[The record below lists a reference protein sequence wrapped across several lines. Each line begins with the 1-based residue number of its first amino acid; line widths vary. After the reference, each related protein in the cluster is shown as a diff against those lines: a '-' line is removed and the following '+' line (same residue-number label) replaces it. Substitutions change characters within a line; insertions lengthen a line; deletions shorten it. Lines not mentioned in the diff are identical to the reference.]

1 MITRFY
7 VQVAAFG
14 FFYMLAMMA
23 AFPFLVYFG
32 KPKPWQKGVEFLMSF
47 PVDSGKV
54 GIFSFFGVVAVFFLN
69 GLLWGLAL
77 IGIYKL
83 SIFLITKTGNLQS

>member
-1 MITRFY
+1 MLTRFIF
-7 VQVAAFG
+7 QVAAFG
-14 FFYMLAMMA
+14 FFYMLAMVA

-32 KPKPWQKGVEFLMSF
+32 KPKPWQKVVEFLMSF

-54 GIFSFFGVVAVFFLN
+54 GAFSFSGVVAVFFLN

-83 SIFLITKTGNLQS
+83 GGFLVTKSGNIHA